1 MLLLARG
8 IAKTPA
14 KAAAR
19 LFGLALV
26 AAVVFDISPPVA
38 LTGDGFGF
46 ANPAQAAESDRKGK
60 RRQVPNMQESTYR
73 RIGEV
78 QELIEAEQYQEAFDK
93 LLPMLESRRRYNK
106 NEIAQIHRMVAFIY
120 FEQDNIP
127 KTIEHFEQV
136 IAQVPDITEALENI
150 TLDQLSKLYFQ
161 QGMNTEGD
169 AARAL
174 FNKSLRTTADWMSKV
189 DDVGPEPHQFVATV
203 HYQLDDYPSAVES
216 METAVRLAQEDG
228 DKVKESWWNMLLA
241 LHAEADNWDRVVEVA
256 EILVKDYPKRSH
268 WMTLAGA
275 YGETDQ
281 ENKQLWAIE
290 AAHAGGY
297 LEREADFTIYGGL
310 LLQHGVPNRATKYL
324 EEGFD
329 EEFVERTPR
338 NLKLLGQAFQMAKDY
353 DEAIPVFEEAG
364 NLEEDGETLSRLANL
379 YAMRGKYEK
388 CEKSAQDALDKG
400 GLRRALGTKV
410 TRATCLFDLK
420 RLREARK
427 IFSDVRAEA
436 RNNRETASEA
446 KIAGQWIRHIDA
458 ESRRLEVLEQMAR

>member
-8 IAKTPA
+8 IGKTPA
-14 KAAAR
+14 RAAAR
-19 LFGLALV
+19 LLGLALV
-26 AAVVFDISPPVA
+26 AAVVFDISPPIA
-38 LTGDGFGF
+38 LTGNDFGF

-174 FNKSLRTTADWMSKV
+174 FNKSLRTIADWMSKA

-203 HYQLDDYPSAVES
+203 HYQLDDYASAVES

-256 EILVKDYPKRSH
+256 EILVKDYPKRSP
-268 WMTLAGA
+268 L
-275 YGETDQ
+275 DD
-281 ENKQLWAIE
+281 L
-290 AAHAGGY
+290 GG
-297 LEREADFTIYGGL
+297 R
-310 LLQHGVPNRATKYL
+310 
-324 EEGFD
+324 
-329 EEFVERTPR
+329 
-338 NLKLLGQAFQMAKDY
+338 
-353 DEAIPVFEEAG
+353 
-364 NLEEDGETLSRLANL
+364 
-379 YAMRGKYEK
+379 
-388 CEKSAQDALDKG
+388 
-400 GLRRALGTKV
+400 LRRNRPGEQTAVGD
-410 TRATCLFDLK
+410 RSGPCGWLFGK
-420 RLREARK
+420 RSRFHHLRRPLASARGAQSGDE
-427 IFSDVRAEA
+427 IPGRGF
-436 RNNRETASEA
+436 
-446 KIAGQWIRHIDA
+446 
-458 ESRRLEVLEQMAR
+458 